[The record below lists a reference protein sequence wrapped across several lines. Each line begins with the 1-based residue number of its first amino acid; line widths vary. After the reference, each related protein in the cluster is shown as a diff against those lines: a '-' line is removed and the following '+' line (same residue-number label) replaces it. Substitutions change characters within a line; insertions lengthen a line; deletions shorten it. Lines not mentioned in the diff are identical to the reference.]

1 MRRKKKVNKI
11 RGIQKENTKQNYGE
25 KEWEWVKEKWKNR
38 KTRQLEK
45 WKILQAK
52 NRKWREK
59 LMRRDEKE

>member
-59 LMRRDEKE
+59 LMQRDEKE